1 MLFLDLMGRD
11 KKVIDG
17 TLRLILL
24 RSIGQACIVDD
35 ATEAELTLLLA
46 GAS

>member
-1 MLFLDLMGRD
+1 MAHD

-24 RSIGQACIVDD
+24 EGIGSACIVDD
-35 ATEAELTLLLA
+35 VTNPELQALFAER
-46 GAS
+46 